1 MATSTTQP
9 KASARERLLTSANE
23 LFYREG
29 VHSVGI
35 DRVIEHAGV
44 AKASLYKSFG
54 SKEELVHAYL
64 LSRQANTTARVTAAI
79 DAQTTPRAKLLAVF
93 DTQAEIQGRPGFRGC
108 AFSAASAES
117 KPGGLVEEATHGY
130 RDWFR
135 TLFTEL
141 ATSAGADDPAM
152 LGSPAAPAVRRRRL
166 GRLPRPRPLRGED
179 GPGRRGGTHR
189 RRRWGCPLGSRAW
202 PTLHS
207 GTPPPRPSETC
218 PPSATRHLRSRSSTP
233 TWRSSAPATCRA
245 APC

>member
-152 LGSPAAPAVRRRRL
+152 LARQLHLLYDGAASAGYL
-166 GRLPRPRPLRGED
+166 D
-179 GPGRRGGTHR
+179 HD
-189 RRRWGCPLGSRAW
+189 
-202 PTLHS
+202 
-207 GTPPPRPSETC
+207 
-218 PPSATRHLRSRSSTP
+218 PSAAKT
-233 TWRSSAPATCRA
+233 ARA
-245 APC
+245 AAEVLIDSASRTAQ